1 MAVAEIDPLDEEC
14 ARAAARSAGL
24 DPDQVFGET
33 RKAWE
38 IYLNRAKEIRAV
50 YDTLRGHE
58 KRMDA
63 VASEVYA
70 AMSCAI

>member
-1 MAVAEIDPLDEEC
+1 MVVAEIDPLDEEC

-33 RKAWE
+33 RRAWE

-50 YDTLRGHE
+50 YDVLRGHE
-58 KRMDA
+58 KRIDA
-63 VASEVYA
+63 VADELLAVTA
-70 AMSCAI
+70 GI